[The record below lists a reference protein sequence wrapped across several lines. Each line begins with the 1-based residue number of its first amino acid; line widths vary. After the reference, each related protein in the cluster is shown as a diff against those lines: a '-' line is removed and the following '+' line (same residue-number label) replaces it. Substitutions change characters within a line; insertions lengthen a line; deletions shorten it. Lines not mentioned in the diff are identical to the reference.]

1 MKTNGI
7 HKEIYIVE
15 VNVNLKMDVEVDCDG
30 VKNAMDKAWDVAGD
44 LINDIRIQNPEKYTN
59 VETDLDIRAGE
70 IGYVLKK
77 G

>member
-1 MKTNGI
+1 MNT
-7 HKEIYIVE
+7 H
-15 VNVNLKMDVEVDCDG
+15 DT
-30 VKNAMDKAWDVAGD
+30 
-44 LINDIRIQNPEKYTN
+44 LINQNPEKYTN